1 RYEYRVG
8 TGDKLS
14 ERYVFTSAGRP
25 GEEFTF
31 LYFGDAQNDLKAKWA
46 PVVDLAYQ
54 RFPKAVGSVNAG
66 DLVDS
71 GGNAGQWDEWFGA
84 MNGRS
89 QTTNVI
95 AAPGNHE
102 YNADL
107 FLKTWKS
114 TFEYPANGPT
124 PLPAKDETPAERQRA
139 AYEAHM
145 AKSLTETAYYTDYQ
159 GVRFITLNASTHDAR
174 ELMTPP
180 NLPPCTVG
188 CPDPQKLWLDLQ
200 ARWLDHILA
209 DNPNKW
215 SVATF
220 HQPVFSAAVGRD
232 EKPVRDAWLPV
243 FQHNDI
249 DLVLMGHDH
258 VYARGYVDADATDTP
273 GVTTGPV
280 YAVAMSGPKYY
291 ELSPADDNVWT
302 RNGATQV
309 ARAAHTSTFQG
320 ITVTKDTIRY
330 ESVVAAKWDDRSTT
344 DKEVGEV
351 LDAFTITKSDAGVK
365 YVTEDGV
372 SVPGAR

>member
-1 RYEYRVG
+1 M
-8 TGDKLS
+8 
-14 ERYVFTSAGRP
+14 P
-25 GEEFTF
+25 GA
-31 LYFGDAQNDLKAKWA
+31 AQQTVPAA
-46 PVVDLAYQ
+46 
-54 RFPKAVGSVNAG
+54 RRGIGSVNAG

-114 TFEYPANGPT
+114 TFAYPANGPT
-124 PLPAKDETPAERQRA
+124 PTPAKDDTPAERQRA
-139 AYEAHM
+139 AYETHM
-145 AKSLTETAYYTDYQ
+145 AKSLAGTAYYTDYQ
-159 GVRFITLNASTHDAR
+159 NVRFISLNASTHDAR

-180 NLPPCTVG
+180 DLPPCSTG

-200 ARWLDHILA
+200 ARWLDRILA

-232 EKPVRDAWLPV
+232 EKPIRDAWLPV
-243 FQHNDI
+243 FQRNDI

-258 VYARGYVDADATDTP
+258 VYARGYVNADATDTP

-280 YAVAMSGPKYY
+280 YAVAMAGPKYY

-309 ARAAHTSTFQG
+309 AREAHTSAFQG

-330 ESVVAAKWDDRSTT
+330 EAVVAAKWDDRSTT
-344 DKEVGEV
+344 DKAVGET
-351 LDAFTITKSDAGVK
+351 LDAFTITKSDTGVK

-372 SVPGAR
+372 AVPGTR